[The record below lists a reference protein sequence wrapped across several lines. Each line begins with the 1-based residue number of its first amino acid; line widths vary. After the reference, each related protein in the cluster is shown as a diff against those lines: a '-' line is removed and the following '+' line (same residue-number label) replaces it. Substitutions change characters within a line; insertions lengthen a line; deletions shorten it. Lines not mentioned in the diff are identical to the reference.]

1 MIWGSPG
8 DHRAHG
14 EMNDEGGAWLT
25 YAEAGDRLGVSPDA
39 VRTKAV
45 RKRWRKQIGNDGRAR
60 VWLPEDERSPDDR
73 PVIGRSSPERE
84 NERSPD
90 HPPIIGRSSR
100 GHRPI
105 DPALVIALESHIKT
119 LQAENEALKQDV
131 TTTHADLSAHVETLK
146 AQLASAEGRAAA
158 ECARANE
165 EAAKTAQAIQAFES
179 LAQRL
184 EAMAAERA
192 IKPWWQRLLRRAG

>member
-1 MIWGSPG
+1 
-8 DHRAHG
+8 
-14 EMNDEGGAWLT
+14 MNDESGAWLT
-25 YAEAGDRLGVSPDA
+25 YAEAGDRLGVSSDA

-60 VWLPEDERSPDDR
+60 IWLPEDERSPDDR

-105 DPALVIALESHIKT
+105 DPALVTALENHIKT
-119 LQAENEALKQDV
+119 LQAENEALKQDL
-131 TTTHADLSAHVETLK
+131 TATRADLSAHVETLK
-146 AQLASAEGRAAA
+146 AQLAAAEGRASEDDNALREWLELDVLRA
-158 ECARANE
+158 EA
-165 EAAKTAQAIQAFES
+165 EAE
-179 LAQRL
+179 LAGGAPR
-184 EAMAAERA
+184 
-192 IKPWWQRLLRRAG
+192 P